1 MGWSEEQYESEW
13 DDKLSRAEVELDEV
27 AAWHAAQ
34 EELTEEEA
42 EDTVVDTALRR
53 SVREERIDL
62 DSIMGKRDERRHLL
76 DEEVDLTASDAYIR
90 ADIYDITGEK
100 GVLPGD
106 VVHVDMAPDT
116 MSGGEGMTKTRDD
129 IDFGVGIDDDAPV
142 STGQSPSEAEGGKQR
157 RTLSRRTPDDED
169 SDPT

>member
-1 MGWSEEQYESEW
+1 
-13 DDKLSRAEVELDEV
+13 
-27 AAWHAAQ
+27 
-34 EELTEEEA
+34 LTEEEA

-76 DEEVDLTASDAYIR
+76 DDEVDLTASDAYIR

-116 MSGGEGMTKTRDD
+116 MSGGEGMKKARDD
-129 IDFGVGIDDDAPV
+129 IDFGIDDDAPV
-142 STGQSPSEAEGGKQR
+142 STGPSPSEAKGGKQR
-157 RTLSRRTPDDED
+157 RTLSRRKPDDED
-169 SDPT
+169 SDPS